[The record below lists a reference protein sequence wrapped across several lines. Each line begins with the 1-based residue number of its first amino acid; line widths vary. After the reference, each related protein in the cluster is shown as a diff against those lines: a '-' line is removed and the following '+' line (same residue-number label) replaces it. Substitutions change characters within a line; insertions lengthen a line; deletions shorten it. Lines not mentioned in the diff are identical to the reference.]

1 MARPGYT
8 LLPASGRVEMDPT
21 RQPGIQ
27 IHQIYLE
34 SAQFEHRS
42 DFLSLP
48 PSPPAE
54 PLDVLMEAQYKF
66 SDDQR
71 AGVIRLVVRT
81 NPDSDGFYRFS
92 VIVGALIGILESDKN
107 FTLAEYVDTAGIA
120 VLVPFAREA
129 VANITGRGRF
139 GPIWLHPFNFR
150 AVSSPTG
157 STDAPAPAATPA
169 KERTAARKRG

>member
-1 MARPGYT
+1 
-8 LLPASGRVEMDPT
+8 
-21 RQPGIQ
+21 
-27 IHQIYLE
+27 
-34 SAQFEHRS
+34 
-42 DFLSLP
+42 
-48 PSPPAE
+48 
-54 PLDVLMEAQYKF
+54 MEAQYKF